1 MAAPFVTQ
9 AAVLP
14 NRVQRWLGRE
24 PKKNVVVDIRNLLAR
39 APRVSGVREADIRT
53 VSETHDVD
61 PCRTFPTE
69 LEAIYGEFL
78 SHCLKDKVLS
88 DEELSDLRHLKRL
101 FGLPDVAVER
111 VHERVVGEVYQEGVA
126 EAVADGRLSPDERT
140 FLARVQTE
148 LRLAEHV
155 RERITLR
162 PSRPRLEA
170 ALGVAPPDQPLRDEE
185 KTELEALAHSFGAEL
200 DPNGTSQATLD
211 RWRRYWL
218 LENADLPQE
227 PAGIKLHPG
236 EICYAR
242 RQVYWY
248 VLRALSDRERHGG
261 ASAWMAVAAGL
272 SPTAP
277 SALPRPIED
286 KAMRM
291 TDSGWVFLTNRRLAL
306 MGRNENV
313 ELPLSR
319 VRYFLPWSNG
329 IELQTGRR
337 RGVFLEFDADV
348 DLFALTLRRALREAP
363 ERPS

>member
-9 AAVLP
+9 PAAEP

-24 PKKNVVVDIRNLLAR
+24 PKKNVVVEIRNLLAR
-39 APRVSGVREADIRT
+39 APRVSGVRETDIRA
-53 VSETHDVD
+53 VSETYDVD
-61 PCRTFPTE
+61 PCRTFPAE
-69 LEAIYGEFL
+69 LEAMYGEFL
-78 SHCLKDKVLS
+78 SHCLNDKVLS

-126 EAVADGRLSPDERT
+126 EAVADDRLSADERS
-140 FLARVQTE
+140 FLARVRTE
-148 LRLAEHV
+148 LLLADHV
-155 RERITLR
+155 RGRITPR
-162 PSRPRLEA
+162 PSRPKLEA
-170 ALGVAPPDQPLRDEE
+170 ALGFAPVDEPLSDEE

-200 DPNGTSQATLD
+200 DPDGVSQTTLD

-218 LENADLPQE
+218 LENADLPQA
-227 PAGIKLHPG
+227 PAGIELHPG

-248 VLRALSDRERHGG
+248 DLRAPSDRDRYGG
-261 ASAWMAVAAGL
+261 ATAWMAVAAGL
-272 SPTAP
+272 SLTAP
-277 SALPRPIED
+277 SALPRPTED
-286 KAMRM
+286 KGMRM

-313 ELPLSR
+313 ELPLSK
-319 VRYFLPWSNG
+319 VRHFLPWSNG
-329 IELQTGRR
+329 IEVQTGRR
-337 RGVFLEFDADV
+337 RGAFLEFDADV

-363 ERPS
+363 DRPF

>member
-1 MAAPFVTQ
+1 MAAPFVPQ
-9 AAVLP
+9 PAVLP
-14 NRVQRWLGRE
+14 NRVQRWIGRE
-24 PKKNVVVDIRNLLAR
+24 PKKNAVVDIRNLLAQ
-39 APRVSGVREADIRT
+39 AQRVSGLRETDIRA
-53 VSETHDVD
+53 VSETYDVD
-61 PCRTFPTE
+61 PCRTFPAE

-88 DEELSDLRHLKRL
+88 AEELSDLRHLKRL
-101 FGLPDVAVER
+101 FGLSDVTVER

-126 EAVADGRLSPDERT
+126 EAVADDRLSADERT

-155 RERITLR
+155 RERITTR
-162 PSRPRLEA
+162 PPRPKLEA
-170 ALGVAPPDQPLRDEE
+170 ALGVAPPDEPLSDEE

-200 DPNGTSQATLD
+200 DPAGASQATLD

-218 LENADLPQE
+218 VENADLPQA
-227 PAGIKLHPG
+227 PAGIQLHSG

-248 VLRALSDRERHGG
+248 ALRALSDRERYGG

-291 TDSGWVFLTNRRLAL
+291 TGSGWVFLTNRRLSL

-313 ELPLSR
+313 ELPLSKIR
-319 VRYFLPWSNG
+319 HFVPWSNG
-329 IELQTGRR
+329 IEVQTGRR
-337 RGVFLEFDADV
+337 RGAFLEFDADV

-363 ERPS
+363 DRPS